1 MCARPAPIRR
11 SLARRLV
18 MVAIAPHASPLPNPR
33 VRRIHRAD
41 LHWALREGLKDFLA
55 MRGDIILIGVIYP
68 VVMLIAAALSLGG
81 AWFALLFPLMAGIAL
96 LGPIVAV
103 GFYELARRREEGSD
117 AKWAHFLD
125 PFRGQSGAQI
135 VALGVLLGVLFLLW
149 IGVAWQIYRMTL
161 GALQPGDL
169 TTFVDKLFS
178 TPEGWQLIIFG
189 NLAGFAFAV
198 ATLAITVVSFPLL
211 VDRPVDVGSAV
222 ETSIRATRQ
231 NPVEIGTWGL
241 YVAIILAL
249 GCIPLFVGL
258 AAALPVLGYA
268 SWHLYTRLVERPA

>member
-1 MCARPAPIRR
+1 
-11 SLARRLV
+11 
-18 MVAIAPHASPLPNPR
+18 MVAVAPHASPLARPR

-55 MRGDIILIGVIYP
+55 KRGDIILIGVIYP
-68 VVMLIAAALSLGG
+68 VVMLIAATLSLGG
-81 AWFALLFPLMAGIAL
+81 AGFALWFPLTAGIAL

-103 GFYELARRREEGSD
+103 GFYELARRREERRD
-117 AKWAHFLD
+117 ARWAHFLD
-125 PFRGQSGAQI
+125 PFRGPSGPAI
-135 VALGVLLGVLFLLW
+135 MALGVLLGVLFLLW
-149 IGVAWQIYRMTL
+149 MGVAWQIYRMTL
-161 GALQPGDL
+161 GALQPADL
-169 TTFVDKLFS
+169 PTFIDQLFS
-178 TPEGWQLIIFG
+178 TPEGWQLIVFG
-189 NLAGFAFAV
+189 NLAGFVFAV

-241 YVAIILAL
+241 YVAIILVL

-258 AAALPVLGYA
+258 AVALPVLGYA